1 MIAYAI
7 DGKGRFAMMTRMLK
21 HRPEEL
27 LAEGKKLLE
36 SGEDSKFAYRVT
48 MVNLLLE
55 DSEMTTARLSELSGV
70 PTRTLNDW
78 VKKADESG
86 FEALRDKKAPGKAAR
101 LTAEQLNAIK
111 EAVADDPTKSGY
123 LRWDGKALSD
133 YIEKTFRVTLG
144 VRQCQRLF
152 RKLGF
157 GRIRPQMFPALD
169 AGQDAERE
177 TFKKKRET

>member
-1 MIAYAI
+1 
-7 DGKGRFAMMTRMLK
+7 MMTRMLK
-21 HRPEEL
+21 HEAEEL

-55 DSEMTTARLSELSGV
+55 DSGMTTARLSELSGV

-86 FEALRDKKAPGKAAR
+86 FEALRGKKAPGKAAR
-101 LTAEQLNAIK
+101 LTAEQLDKIK

-133 YIEKTFRVTLG
+133 YIEKTFQVTLG

-152 RKLGF
+152 HKLGF
-157 GRIRPQMFPALD
+157 ARIRPQTFPALD
-169 AGQDAERE
+169 AEQDEERE
-177 TFKKKRET
+177 TFKKNGRYSEKEERGSGLSG

>member
-1 MIAYAI
+1 
-7 DGKGRFAMMTRMLK
+7 MMTRMLK
-21 HRPEEL
+21 HEPEEL

-36 SGEDSKFAYRVT
+36 SGEDSKFVYRVT

-70 PTRTLNDW
+70 PTRTPNDW

-86 FEALRDKKAPGKAAR
+86 FEALRGKKAPGKAAR
-101 LTAEQLNAIK
+101 LTAEQLDKIK

-133 YIEKTFRVTLG
+133 YIEKTFYLSG
-144 VRQCQRLF
+144 WIAKAVRMEYAKRTSQE
-152 RKLGF
+152 
-157 GRIRPQMFPALD
+157 RILIV
-169 AGQDAERE
+169 ER
-177 TFKKKRET
+177 R

>member
-1 MIAYAI
+1 
-7 DGKGRFAMMTRMLK
+7 MMTRILK
-21 HRPEEL
+21 HEPKEL
-27 LAEGKKLLE
+27 LEEGKRVLQ

-55 DSEMTTARLSELSGV
+55 DSKMTTARLSELSGV

-86 FEALRDKKAPGKAAR
+86 FEALRGRKAPGKAAR
-101 LTAEQLNAIK
+101 LTAEQLDKVK

-133 YIEKTFRVTLG
+133 YIEKTFQVTLG

-152 RKLGF
+152 HKLGF
-157 GRIRPQMFPALD
+157 GRIRPQTFPALEE
-169 AGQDAERE
+169 GQDEARKA
-177 TFKKKRET
+177 FKKKRKT

>member
-1 MIAYAI
+1 
-7 DGKGRFAMMTRMLK
+7 MMTRILK
-21 HRPEEL
+21 HEPKEL
-27 LAEGKKLLE
+27 LAEGKRLLQ
-36 SGEDSKFAYRVT
+36 SGEDPKFAYRVT

-86 FEALRDKKAPGKAAR
+86 FEALRGGKAPGKAPR
-101 LTAEQLNAIK
+101 LTAEQLDKVK

-123 LRWDGKALSD
+123 LRWDGKALSE
-133 YIEKTFRVTLG
+133 YIEKTFQVTLG

-152 RKLGF
+152 HKLGF
-157 GRIRPQMFPALD
+157 GRIRPQTFPALD

-177 TFKKKRET
+177 AFKKNGRYSGKAERNPCFSG

>member
-1 MIAYAI
+1 MIGYAI
-7 DGKGRFAMMTRMLK
+7 DGKGRFAMMTRILK
-21 HRPEEL
+21 HEAEEL

-86 FEALRDKKAPGKAAR
+86 FEALRGTFTAVPHCFYIEIYPIFMESDALFDKKSALKPAHFMILNRLSGFPRSHTGVPAR
-101 LTAEQLNAIK
+101 PACSNAHR
-111 EAVADDPTKSGY
+111 DSG
-123 LRWDGKALSD
+123 
-133 YIEKTFRVTLG
+133 
-144 VRQCQRLF
+144 
-152 RKLGF
+152 
-157 GRIRPQMFPALD
+157 
-169 AGQDAERE
+169 RE
-177 TFKKKRET
+177 G

>member
-7 DGKGRFAMMTRMLK
+7 DGKGRFAMMTRTLK

-36 SGEDSKFAYRVT
+36 SREDSKFAYRVT

-78 VKKADESG
+78 VKKS
-86 FEALRDKKAPGKAAR
+86 
-101 LTAEQLNAIK
+101 
-111 EAVADDPTKSGY
+111 
-123 LRWDGKALSD
+123 
-133 YIEKTFRVTLG
+133 
-144 VRQCQRLF
+144 
-152 RKLGF
+152 
-157 GRIRPQMFPALD
+157 GRIGL
-169 AGQDAERE
+169 
-177 TFKKKRET
+177 

>member
-1 MIAYAI
+1 
-7 DGKGRFAMMTRMLK
+7 MMTRMLK
-21 HRPEEL
+21 HEAEEL
-27 LAEGKKLLE
+27 LTEGKKLLE

-55 DSEMTTARLSELSGV
+55 DSGMTTARLSELSGI

-86 FEALRDKKAPGKAAR
+86 FEALRGKKAPGKAAR
-101 LTAEQLNAIK
+101 LTAEQLDKIK
-111 EAVADDPTKSGY
+111 EAVADAPTKSGY

-152 RKLGF
+152 HKLGF
-157 GRIRPQMFPALD
+157 ARIRPQTFPALD
-169 AGQDAERE
+169 AEQDEERE
-177 TFKKKRET
+177 TFKKNGRHSEKEERGSGFSG

>member
-1 MIAYAI
+1 
-7 DGKGRFAMMTRMLK
+7 MMTRMLK
-21 HRPEEL
+21 HEPEEL

-86 FEALRDKKAPGKAAR
+86 FEALRGKKAPGKAAR
-101 LTAEQLNAIK
+101 LTAEQLDKIK

-152 RKLGF
+152 HKLGF
-157 GRIRPQMFPALD
+157 ARIRPQTFPALD
-169 AGQDAERE
+169 AEQDEERE
-177 TFKKKRET
+177 TFKKKRKT